1 MKNLPLFG
9 QAVGHNIL
17 LLPVAAA
24 MLMWA
29 LLAFVRGDRPANYM
43 TVSSVWLWIA
53 LLGAFARHVLRA
65 HNERIRELEEELA
78 RMKNAASG
86 R

>member
-9 QAVGHNIL
+9 QAMGHNAL
-17 LLPVAAA
+17 LLPIAAA

-29 LLAFVRGDRPANYM
+29 LLAFVGAKPANYM
-43 TVSSVWLWIA
+43 TVASVWLWLA
-53 LLGAFARHVLRA
+53 LLGAVARHVLRA

-78 RMKNAASG
+78 RMKEAASG